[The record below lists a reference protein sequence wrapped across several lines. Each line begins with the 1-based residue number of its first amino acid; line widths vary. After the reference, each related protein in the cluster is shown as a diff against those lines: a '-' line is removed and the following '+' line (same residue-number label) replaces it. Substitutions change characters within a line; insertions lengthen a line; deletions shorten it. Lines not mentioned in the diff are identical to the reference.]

1 MLYSPTGRVFTQA
14 EHLNDSRSADAL
26 SDLASH
32 LRSRRK
38 SILAAWREASERD
51 PQVTTASALTRVQ
64 FHDRIPEVLD
74 AFERKLSARRLDK
87 QELAVEQ
94 QESAAA
100 HGLHRWQQGYR
111 LREVLREWHHLQL
124 CLGNEVE
131 QYFLAH
137 PDLEPDVAVI
147 ARRALAELC
156 GDGVCESADEYAR
169 LREAEAAARAFD
181 LEVSIAE
188 LNELERRR
196 MEVWREAAHDLS
208 GNVGV
213 MKTAAALLS
222 HPQVSGPVR
231 TNVMSMLERNVASL
245 QSMLKDL
252 MDLSRLEA
260 GQEKRK
266 IETFD
271 AAVDLAQLC
280 VSLGPV
286 ARERRL
292 FLESDGPESL
302 EVSGDPV
309 KIRRVAQN
317 LLLNALKYT
326 VHGGVKVTWGE
337 DEVDPAQRW
346 VLCVQDTGPGVT
358 DGHISSLTLAL
369 EAATDEAQLTEAK
382 AEQAGDPSANVE
394 PAPLLDSY
402 SSQLPTPAPSGEGIG
417 LSIVKRLCELLDA
430 GLELVTEPGKGTTFR
445 VTFPRRY
452 PDA

>member
-1 MLYSPTGRVFTQA
+1 VNNST
-14 EHLNDSRSADAL
+14 SADAL

-32 LRSRRK
+32 LKARRK

-51 PQVTTASALTRVQ
+51 PQVTTASALSRVQ

-74 AFERKLSARRLDK
+74 AFERKLAARRRVDK
-87 QELAVEQ
+87 QEGAAEQ
-94 QESAAA
+94 QESASA

-124 CLGNEVE
+124 CLADEVE
-131 QYFLAH
+131 QYISAH
-137 PDLEPDVAVI
+137 PELDPGVAVT

-169 LREAEAAARAFD
+169 LREAEAAARAND

-188 LNELERRR
+188 LTELERRR
-196 MEVWREAAHDLS
+196 AEVWREAAHDLS

-231 TNVMSMLERNVASL
+231 TNVTSMLERNVASL
-245 QSMLKDL
+245 QGMLKEL

-271 AAVDLAQLC
+271 VAADLAQLC
-280 VSLGPV
+280 VSLEAV
-286 ARERRL
+286 ATERRL
-292 FLESDGPESL
+292 FLESEGPETL
-302 EVSGDPV
+302 EVNGDPV

-326 VHGGVKVTWGE
+326 LHGGVKVTWGE
-337 DEVDPAQRW
+337 DEADPAQRW
-346 VLCVQDTGPGVT
+346 VLCVQDTGPGIASGRV
-358 DGHISSLTLAL
+358 SSLTRAL
-369 EAATDEAQLTEAK
+369 EEATDEAQLTEAK

-394 PAPLLDSY
+394 PVPLLDSR
-402 SSQLPTPAPSGEGIG
+402 SSRLPSPAPSGEGIG

>member
-1 MLYSPTGRVFTQA
+1 MLSAGRFFTSA
-14 EHLNDSRSADAL
+14 DTLNDSSLDAL

-32 LRSRRK
+32 LRARRK

-51 PQVTTASALTRVQ
+51 PELTTASALSRVQ

-74 AFERKLSARRLDK
+74 AFERKLSARRHVDK

-111 LREVLREWHHLQL
+111 LREVLREWRHLQL
-124 CLGNEVE
+124 CLASEVE
-131 QYFLAH
+131 QYILEH
-137 PDLEPDVAVI
+137 PDLDPNVA
-147 ARRALAELC
+147 ATSRLALAELC

-169 LREAEAAARAFD
+169 LREAEAAARAHD

-188 LNELERRR
+188 LTELERRR
-196 MEVWREAAHDLS
+196 MEILREAAHDLN

-213 MKTAAALLS
+213 MKTATALLK
-222 HPQVSGPVR
+222 HPQVSDPDR
-231 TNVMSMLERNVASL
+231 TNVTSMLERSVAAL
-245 QSMLKDL
+245 QVMLKDL

-271 AAVDLAQLC
+271 AAADLAQLC

-286 ARERRL
+286 AKQRRL
-292 FLESDGPESL
+292 FLESDGPETL

-309 KIRRVAQN
+309 KIRRIAQN

-326 VHGGVKVTWGE
+326 LHGGVKVTWGE
-337 DEVDPAQRW
+337 DEADPAQRW
-346 VLCVQDTGPGVT
+346 VLCVQDTGPGVA

-369 EAATDEAQLTEAK
+369 EEATDEAHTTEAK
-382 AEQAGDPSANVE
+382 AEEAGDPSANVE
-394 PAPLLDSY
+394 QAPMLDSR
-402 SSQLPTPAPSGEGIG
+402 SSHLPTPAPSGEGIG

>member
-1 MLYSPTGRVFTQA
+1 MNNS
-14 EHLNDSRSADAL
+14 ESADAL

-32 LRSRRK
+32 LRARRQ

-51 PQVTTASALTRVQ
+51 PEVTTASALSRVQ

-74 AFERKLSARRLDK
+74 AFERKLSARRRVDK
-87 QELAVEQ
+87 QDLAVEQ

-124 CLGNEVE
+124 CLGDEVE
-131 QYFLAH
+131 QYICAH
-137 PDLEPDVAVI
+137 PDLDPGAAVT

-169 LREAEAAARAFD
+169 LREAEAAARARD

-188 LNELERRR
+188 LSELERRR
-196 MEVWREAAHDLS
+196 LEVWREAVHDLS

-213 MKTAAALLS
+213 MNTVAALLS
-222 HPQVSGPVR
+222 HPQVSDPVR
-231 TNVMSMLERNVASL
+231 TNVMSMLERSVASL
-245 QSMLKDL
+245 QGMLKDL

-271 AAVDLAQLC
+271 AAADLAQLC
-280 VSLGPV
+280 VSLGAV

-292 FLESDGPESL
+292 FLESEGPKTL
-302 EVSGDPV
+302 EVNGDPV
-309 KIRRVAQN
+309 KVRRVAQN

-326 VHGGVKVTWGE
+326 LHGGVKVTWGE
-337 DEVDPAQRW
+337 DEADPAQRW
-346 VLCVQDTGPGVT
+346 VLCVQDTGPGVA
-358 DGHISSLTLAL
+358 DGRISSLTVAL
-369 EAATDEAQLTEAK
+369 EEATDEAQLTEAK

-394 PAPLLDSY
+394 PAPLLDSR
-402 SSQLPTPAPSGEGIG
+402 SSQLPIPTPSGEGIG

>member
-1 MLYSPTGRVFTQA
+1 
-14 EHLNDSRSADAL
+14 
-26 SDLASH
+26 
-32 LRSRRK
+32 
-38 SILAAWREASERD
+38 LAARR
-51 PQVTTASALTRVQ
+51 RV
-64 FHDRIPEVLD
+64 
-74 AFERKLSARRLDK
+74 DK
-87 QELAVEQ
+87 QEGAVEQ

-124 CLGNEVE
+124 CLANEVE
-131 QYFLAH
+131 QYFRAH
-137 PDLEPDVAVI
+137 PGLDPDAAVT

-169 LREAEAAARAFD
+169 LREAEAAARAHD
-181 LEVSIAE
+181 LEASIAE
-188 LNELERRR
+188 LTELERRR
-196 MEVWREAAHDLS
+196 MEVWREAAHDLN

-213 MKTAAALLS
+213 VKTAAALLS

-231 TNVMSMLERNVASL
+231 TNVMSLLERNVASL

-280 VSLGPV
+280 VSLAPV
-286 ARERRL
+286 ARERGL
-292 FLESDGPESL
+292 FLESEGPEAH
-302 EVSGDPV
+302 EVNGDPV

-326 VHGGVKVTWGE
+326 LHGGVKVTWGE
-337 DEVDPAQRW
+337 DEADPSQRW
-346 VLCVQDTGPGVT
+346 VLCIQDTGPGVAS
-358 DGHISSLTLAL
+358 GRISSLTLAL
-369 EAATDEAQLTEAK
+369 EEATDEAQLTEAK

-394 PAPLLDSY
+394 PAPLLDSC

-430 GLELVTEPGKGTTFR
+430 GLELETEPGKGTTFR

-452 PDA
+452 PES

>member
-1 MLYSPTGRVFTQA
+1 M
-14 EHLNDSRSADAL
+14 NDFGSADAL

-32 LRSRRK
+32 LKARRK

-51 PQVTTASALTRVQ
+51 PQVTTASALSRVQ

-74 AFERKLSARRLDK
+74 AFERKLAARRRVDK
-87 QELAVEQ
+87 QERAAEQ
-94 QESAAA
+94 QESASA

-124 CLGNEVE
+124 CLADEVE
-131 QYFLAH
+131 QYIGAH
-137 PDLEPDVAVI
+137 PDLDPDVAVA

-169 LREAEAAARAFD
+169 LREAEAAARAHD

-188 LNELERRR
+188 VTELERRR
-196 MEVWREAAHDLS
+196 MEVWREAAHDLN

-213 MKTAAALLS
+213 VKTAAELLK

-231 TNVMSMLERNVASL
+231 TNVMNMLERNVASL
-245 QSMLKDL
+245 QGMLKDL

-260 GQEKRK
+260 GQETRK
-266 IETFD
+266 LETFD
-271 AAVDLAQLC
+271 AAADLAQLC
-280 VSLGPV
+280 VSLGAV
-286 ARERRL
+286 ARKRRL
-292 FLESDGPESL
+292 FLESEGPETL
-302 EVSGDPV
+302 EVNGDPV

-326 VHGGVKVTWGE
+326 LHGGVKVTWGE
-337 DEVDPAQRW
+337 DEADPAQRW
-346 VLCVQDTGPGVT
+346 VLCVQDTGPGLAS
-358 DGHISSLTLAL
+358 GHFSSLTTAL
-369 EAATDEAQLTEAK
+369 EEATDAAQLVEEK
-382 AEQAGDPSANVE
+382 AEQAGDPSANAE
-394 PAPLLDSY
+394 PAPLLDSW
-402 SSQLPTPAPSGEGIG
+402 SSQLSTPAPSGEGIG

-452 PDA
+452 SDA

>member
-1 MLYSPTGRVFTQA
+1 MLTTGRFFIHA
-14 EHLNDSRSADAL
+14 DPLNDSPLDAL
-26 SDLASH
+26 ADLASH
-32 LRSRRK
+32 LRTKRK

-51 PQVTTASALTRVQ
+51 PELTTASALSRVQ

-74 AFERKLSARRLDK
+74 AFERKLSAGRRVDK
-87 QELAVEQ
+87 QQLAVEQ

-111 LREVLREWHHLQL
+111 LREVLREWRHLQV
-124 CLGNEVE
+124 CLAKEVE
-131 QYFLAH
+131 QYILEH
-137 PDLEPDVAVI
+137 PDLDPNVAAT
-147 ARRALAELC
+147 ARLALAELC

-169 LREAEAAARAFD
+169 LREAEAAARAHD

-188 LNELERRR
+188 LTELERRR
-196 MEVWREAAHDLS
+196 MEVWREAAHDLN

-213 MKTAAALLS
+213 MRTATALLS
-222 HPQVSGPVR
+222 HPQVSDPDR
-231 TNVMSMLERNVASL
+231 TNVMSMLERSVASL
-245 QSMLKDL
+245 QGMLKEL

-266 IETFD
+266 IKTFD
-271 AAVDLAQLC
+271 AAADLTQLC
-280 VSLGPV
+280 VSLQTV

-292 FLESDGPESL
+292 FLTSDGPETL

-309 KIRRVAQN
+309 KVRRVAQN

-326 VHGGVKVTWGE
+326 LHGGVKVTWGE
-337 DEVDPAQRW
+337 DEADPAQRW
-346 VLCVQDTGPGVT
+346 VLCVQDTGPGVA

-369 EAATDEAQLTEAK
+369 EEATDEAQITEAK
-382 AEQAGDPSANVE
+382 AEEAGDPSANVE
-394 PAPLLDSY
+394 QAPMLDSR
-402 SSQLPTPAPSGEGIG
+402 SSHLPTPAPSGEGIG

>member
-1 MLYSPTGRVFTQA
+1 
-14 EHLNDSRSADAL
+14 
-26 SDLASH
+26 
-32 LRSRRK
+32 
-38 SILAAWREASERD
+38 
-51 PQVTTASALTRVQ
+51 
-64 FHDRIPEVLD
+64 
-74 AFERKLSARRLDK
+74 
-87 QELAVEQ
+87 
-94 QESAAA
+94 
-100 HGLHRWQQGYR
+100 
-111 LREVLREWHHLQL
+111 
-124 CLGNEVE
+124 
-131 QYFLAH
+131 
-137 PDLEPDVAVI
+137 VAVT

-169 LREAEAAARAFD
+169 LREAEAAARAHD

-188 LNELERRR
+188 LTELERRR
-196 MEVWREAAHDLS
+196 LEVWREAAHDLS

-213 MKTAAALLS
+213 MKTTAALLS
-222 HPQVSGPVR
+222 HPDVSGPVR
-231 TNVMSMLERNVASL
+231 AKVMSMLDRSVGSL
-245 QSMLKDL
+245 QVMLKDL

-271 AAVDLAQLC
+271 AAADLAQLC
-280 VSLGPV
+280 VSLGAV

-292 FLESDGPESL
+292 FLESEGPKTL
-302 EVSGDPV
+302 EVNGDPV
-309 KIRRVAQN
+309 KVRRVAQN

-326 VHGGVKVTWGE
+326 LHGGVKVTWGE
-337 DEVDPAQRW
+337 DEADPAQRW
-346 VLCVQDTGPGVT
+346 VLCVQDTGPGVA
-358 DGHISSLTLAL
+358 DGRISSLTVAL
-369 EAATDEAQLTEAK
+369 EEATDEAQLTEAK

-394 PAPLLDSY
+394 PAPLLDSC

>member
-1 MLYSPTGRVFTQA
+1 M
-14 EHLNDSRSADAL
+14 
-26 SDLASH
+26 
-32 LRSRRK
+32 
-38 SILAAWREASERD
+38 
-51 PQVTTASALTRVQ
+51 ASALSRVQ
-64 FHDRIPEVLD
+64 FHDRVPEVLD
-74 AFERKLSARRLDK
+74 AFERKLSASRHVDK

-124 CLGNEVE
+124 CLANEVE
-131 QYFLAH
+131 QYFRAH
-137 PDLEPDVAVI
+137 PGLDPDAAVT

-169 LREAEAAARAFD
+169 LREAEAAARAHD
-181 LEVSIAE
+181 LEASIAE
-188 LNELERRR
+188 LTELERRR
-196 MEVWREAAHDLS
+196 MEVWREAAHDLN

-213 MKTAAALLS
+213 VKTAAALLS

-231 TNVMSMLERNVASL
+231 TNVMSLLERNVASL

-280 VSLGPV
+280 VSLAPV
-286 ARERRL
+286 ARERGL
-292 FLESDGPESL
+292 FLESEGPEAL
-302 EVSGDPV
+302 EVNGDPV

-326 VHGGVKVTWGE
+326 LHGGVKVTWGE
-337 DEVDPAQRW
+337 DEADPSQRW
-346 VLCVQDTGPGVT
+346 VLCIQDTGPGVAS
-358 DGHISSLTLAL
+358 GRISSLTLAL
-369 EAATDEAQLTEAK
+369 EEATDEAQLTEAK

-394 PAPLLDSY
+394 PAPLLDSC

-430 GLELVTEPGKGTTFR
+430 GLELETEPGKGTTFR

-452 PDA
+452 PES

>member
-1 MLYSPTGRVFTQA
+1 
-14 EHLNDSRSADAL
+14 LNDSSFDAL

-32 LRSRRK
+32 LRARRK

-51 PQVTTASALTRVQ
+51 PTVTTSSALSRAQ
-64 FHDRIPEVLD
+64 FYDRIPEVLD
-74 AFERKLSARRLDK
+74 TFERKLAARRRMEK
-87 QELAVEQ
+87 GELAVEQ

-124 CLGNEVE
+124 CLADEVE
-131 QYFLAH
+131 RYIGAH
-137 PDLEPDVAVI
+137 PDLDPGAASA

-169 LREAEAAARAFD
+169 LREAEAAARAHD

-188 LNELERRR
+188 LTELERRR
-196 MEVWREAAHDLS
+196 MEILREAAHDLN
-208 GNVGV
+208 GNLGV
-213 MKTAAALLS
+213 VKTAAALLK
-222 HPQVSGPVR
+222 HPHVSDPDR
-231 TNVMSMLERNVASL
+231 TNVTSMLERSVAAL
-245 QSMLKDL
+245 QVMLKDL

-271 AAVDLAQLC
+271 AAADLAQLC
-280 VSLGPV
+280 VSLEPF
-286 ARERRL
+286 AKQRRL
-292 FLESDGPESL
+292 FLESEGPETL

-309 KIRRVAQN
+309 KIRRIAQN

-326 VHGGVKVTWGE
+326 LHGGVKVTWGE
-337 DEVDPAQRW
+337 DESSPTQRW
-346 VLCVQDTGPGVT
+346 VLCVQDTGPGVSASHMST
-358 DGHISSLTLAL
+358 LTLAL
-369 EAATDEAQLTEAK
+369 EEATDEAQITEAK
-382 AEQAGDPSANVE
+382 AEEAGDPSANVDQ
-394 PAPLLDSY
+394 APLLDSW

-452 PDA
+452 TDA

>member
-1 MLYSPTGRVFTQA
+1 
-14 EHLNDSRSADAL
+14 LNDSSLDAL

-32 LRSRRK
+32 LRARRK

-51 PQVTTASALTRVQ
+51 PEVTTASALSRVQ

-74 AFERKLSARRLDK
+74 AFERKLSARRVDK
-87 QELAVEQ
+87 GLAVEQ
-94 QESAAA
+94 QDSAAA

-124 CLGNEVE
+124 CLASEVE
-131 QYFLAH
+131 QYILEH
-137 PDLEPDVAVI
+137 PDLDPNAAAT
-147 ARRALAELC
+147 ARLALAELC

-169 LREAEAAARAFD
+169 LREAEAAARAHD

-188 LNELERRR
+188 LTELERRR
-196 MEVWREAAHDLS
+196 MEILREAAHDLN

-213 MKTAAALLS
+213 MKTAAALLK
-222 HPQVSGPVR
+222 HPLVSDPDR
-231 TNVMSMLERNVASL
+231 TNVTSMLERSVAAL
-245 QSMLKDL
+245 QIMLKDL

-260 GQEKRK
+260 GQETRK

-271 AAVDLAQLC
+271 AAADLAQLC

-286 ARERRL
+286 AEQRRL
-292 FLESDGPESL
+292 FLESDGPETL

-309 KIRRVAQN
+309 KIRRIAQN

-326 VHGGVKVTWGE
+326 LHGGVKVTWGE
-337 DEVDPAQRW
+337 DEADPAQRW
-346 VLCVQDTGPGVT
+346 VLCVQDTGPGVA

-369 EAATDEAQLTEAK
+369 EEATDEAQITEAK
-382 AEQAGDPSANVE
+382 AEEAGDPSANVE
-394 PAPLLDSY
+394 QAPMLDSW

-452 PDA
+452 TDA

>member
-1 MLYSPTGRVFTQA
+1 
-14 EHLNDSRSADAL
+14 LNNSESADAL

-32 LRSRRK
+32 LRARRK

-51 PQVTTASALTRVQ
+51 PEVTTASALSRVQ

-74 AFERKLSARRLDK
+74 AFERKLSARRRVDK
-87 QELAVEQ
+87 QDLAVEQ

-124 CLGNEVE
+124 CLGDEVE
-131 QYFLAH
+131 QYICAH
-137 PDLEPDVAVI
+137 PDLDPGAAVT

-169 LREAEAAARAFD
+169 LREAEAAARARD

-188 LNELERRR
+188 LSELERRR
-196 MEVWREAAHDLS
+196 LEVWREAVHDLS

-213 MKTAAALLS
+213 MNTVAALLS
-222 HPQVSGPVR
+222 HPQVSDPVR
-231 TNVMSMLERNVASL
+231 TNVMSMLERSVASL
-245 QSMLKDL
+245 QGMLKDL

-271 AAVDLAQLC
+271 AAADLAQLC
-280 VSLGPV
+280 VSLGAV

-292 FLESDGPESL
+292 FLESEGPKTL
-302 EVSGDPV
+302 EVNGDPV
-309 KIRRVAQN
+309 KVRRVAQN

-326 VHGGVKVTWGE
+326 LHGGVKVTWGE
-337 DEVDPAQRW
+337 DEADPAQRW
-346 VLCVQDTGPGVT
+346 VLCVQDTGPGVA
-358 DGHISSLTLAL
+358 DGRISSLTVAL
-369 EAATDEAQLTEAK
+369 EEATDEAQLTEAK

-394 PAPLLDSY
+394 PAPLLDSR
-402 SSQLPTPAPSGEGIG
+402 SSQLPIPTPSGEGIG

>member
-1 MLYSPTGRVFTQA
+1 V
-14 EHLNDSRSADAL
+14 NDSGPADAL

-32 LRSRRK
+32 LRARRK
-38 SILAAWREASERD
+38 SILAAWRDASERD
-51 PQVTTASALTRVQ
+51 PEVTTASALTRVQ

-74 AFERKLSARRLDK
+74 AFERKLSARRHVEK

-94 QESAAA
+94 QENAAA

-124 CLGNEVE
+124 CLADEVE
-131 QYFLAH
+131 QYFRAH
-137 PDLEPDVAVI
+137 PDFDRGAAMT

-169 LREAEAAARAFD
+169 LREAEAAARAHD

-188 LNELERRR
+188 LTELERRR
-196 MEVWREAAHDLS
+196 IELLREAAHDLH

-213 MKTAAALLS
+213 VQTVAALLS
-222 HPQVSGPVR
+222 HPHVSGTVR
-231 TNVMSMLERNVASL
+231 TNAVSMLERNVTSL
-245 QSMLKDL
+245 QVMLKDL

-260 GQEKRK
+260 GQEARK
-266 IETFD
+266 VETFD
-271 AAVDLAQLC
+271 AAAELAELC
-280 VSLGPV
+280 VSLEPV
-286 ARERRL
+286 AKERRL
-292 FLESDGPESL
+292 FLESEGPDNL
-302 EVSGDPV
+302 EVNGDPV
-309 KIRRVAQN
+309 KVRRVAQN

-326 VHGGVKVTWGE
+326 ARGGVKVTWGE
-337 DEVDPAQRW
+337 DEADPAQRW
-346 VLCVQDTGPGVT
+346 VLCVQDTGPGVA
-358 DGHISSLTLAL
+358 DGRISSFTVAL
-369 EAATDEAQLTEAK
+369 EEATDEAHLTEAK

-394 PAPLLDSY
+394 PAPMLDSR
-402 SSQLPTPAPSGEGIG
+402 SSQLPSPTPSGEGIG